1 MNLMLIPLV
10 VLAGMGL
17 SLEAGLIGPL
27 GTEVGHLWATLSI
40 FGVGAVLT
48 GLLVLFFSPRN
59 APSFNEQPGWT
70 LLGGVLGPVYVVVLT
85 LATPVIGIGMT
96 MIAILSGQVAKSVLI
111 DHYGWFGTPHKKVGG
126 ERLLALLFIIA
137 ALVLIAWD

>member
-1 MNLMLIPLV
+1 
-10 VLAGMGL
+10 
-17 SLEAGLIGPL
+17 
-27 GTEVGHLWATLSI
+27 
-40 FGVGAVLT
+40 
-48 GLLVLFFSPRN
+48 
-59 APSFNEQPGWT
+59 

-126 ERLLALLFIIA
+126 ERLLALLFIVA